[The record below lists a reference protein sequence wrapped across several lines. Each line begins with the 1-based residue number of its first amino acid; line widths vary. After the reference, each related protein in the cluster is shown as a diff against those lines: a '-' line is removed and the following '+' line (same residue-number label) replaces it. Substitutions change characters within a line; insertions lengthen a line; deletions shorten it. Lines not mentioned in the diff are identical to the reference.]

1 MVADPIS
8 DMIIRIKNAS
18 ASHKEVVTFPYSK
31 LREQICVLLEK
42 ENFVGAFSKKGK
54 KITKSLEVSLI
65 YNGRLPRIQGVK
77 RISKPSRRIYKKISE
92 IRPIRR
98 GYGMLALSTPKGIMS
113 DSEAR
118 KSKIGGE
125 ALFEIW

>member
-8 DMIIRIKNAS
+8 DMIIRMKNAS

-31 LREQICVLLEK
+31 LREQICSLLEK
-42 ENFVGAFSKKGK
+42 QNFIGEFAKKGK
-54 KITKSLEVSLI
+54 KITKSLEITLL
-65 YNGRLPRIQGVK
+65 YNGRLPKIQGVK
-77 RISKPSRRIYKKISE
+77 RISKPSRRVYKKSSE

-98 GYGMLALSTPKGIMS
+98 GYGMLVLSTPKGILS
-113 DSEAR
+113 DNEAR
-118 KSKIGGE
+118 KSKVGGE